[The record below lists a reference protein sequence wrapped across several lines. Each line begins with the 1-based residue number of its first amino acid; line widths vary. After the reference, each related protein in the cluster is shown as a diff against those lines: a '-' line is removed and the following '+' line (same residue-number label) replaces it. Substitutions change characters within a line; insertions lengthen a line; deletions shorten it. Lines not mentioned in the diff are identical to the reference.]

1 MAAQSS
7 EELQELF
14 QFSLDANQLQDA
26 ESKAEALLAKNAELH
41 GEIEKQRASQAEIYF
56 YLQSK
61 LDDNNQVIRKLE
73 EQCAS
78 EGAAHGA
85 LVSEHEA
92 KVAAL
97 EREKGDALAKLRAEM
112 ARMTGEVAVLREF
125 ERRRAEQQRGDE
137 LAVSSVYV
145 HPPAELLVEAIA
157 VYRAAYALAKQQ
169 QEEYDGEP
177 TLKFAW
183 AVAGDILLEFIARRE
198 R

>member
-73 EQCAS
+73 DQCAT
-78 EGAAHGA
+78 EAAAQHVLLHRRREQREDHLGLHLPRQAGAGGAAWA
-85 LVSEHEA
+85 Q
-92 KVAAL
+92 
-97 EREKGDALAKLRAEM
+97 
-112 ARMTGEVAVLREF
+112 
-125 ERRRAEQQRGDE
+125 RRCGWR
-137 LAVSSVYV
+137 
-145 HPPAELLVEAIA
+145 
-157 VYRAAYALAKQQ
+157 
-169 QEEYDGEP
+169 
-177 TLKFAW
+177 
-183 AVAGDILLEFIARRE
+183 
-198 R
+198 

>member
-73 EQCAS
+73 DQCAT
-78 EGAAHGA
+78 EAAAHGA
-85 LVSEHEA
+85 LVSEHA
-92 KVAAL
+92 ARVAAL
-97 EREKGDALAKLRAEM
+97 ERENGDALASC
-112 ARMTGEVAVLREF
+112 ARL
-125 ERRRAEQQRGDE
+125 RRA
-137 LAVSSVYV
+137 
-145 HPPAELLVEAIA
+145 
-157 VYRAAYALAKQQ
+157 
-169 QEEYDGEP
+169 
-177 TLKFAW
+177 
-183 AVAGDILLEFIARRE
+183 
-198 R
+198 